1 MGGIEVHR
9 LSVKG
14 NGLSGTT
21 VCDHRP
27 MPGLATAWRGFVLAA
42 WLAAGCAKVG
52 PPPGPPRL
60 PTVPAAGVVR
70 HRGQPL
76 VKASLVF
83 HREDGLASA
92 LAKTDESGGFTL
104 GTYAAADGAPAGGY
118 RVSVA
123 ISTTTE
129 IEPGVLAPL
138 PEGGV
143 RSLIPQRYADPSTSG
158 LKVTIPEAGNRDIQ
172 IEIE

>member
-1 MGGIEVHR
+1 MIAKTSRTGWPRVSPA
-9 LSVKG
+9 SVAAA
-14 NGLSGTT
+14 L
-21 VCDHRP
+21 V
-27 MPGLATAWRGFVLAA
+27 LAT
-42 WLAAGCAKVG
+42 WLAAGCARVG

-70 HRGQPL
+70 YRGQPL
-76 VKASLVF
+76 AKASLVF

-138 PEGGV
+138 PEGGS
-143 RSLIPQRYADPSTSG
+143 RSGLPLRYSDPSTSG
-158 LKVTIPEAGNRDIQ
+158 LKVTIPEGGNEDIQ
-172 IEIE
+172 LEID